1 MLKERTD
8 RILTPIQE
16 FMRTEA
22 ASGVILGL
30 ATVAALVIANSPLRQ
45 AYEHLLHLPVRFGI
59 GTFNIEHGI
68 SHWINDGLMAIF
80 FLLVGLEI
88 KRELKLGELSDP
100 KSAALPI
107 VAATGGAVVPA
118 IIYTAFC
125 YGTEM
130 QRGWAIPM
138 ATDIAFAVGVLAVL
152 GSRIPAWGKVFL
164 MALAVVDDL
173 IAVLVIAFFYTS
185 KLNGLALLWAAL
197 FLVLLVLMN
206 YFGVRKLVPYLIVG
220 FGLWAATLGSGVHA
234 TIAGVV
240 LGMTI
245 PAASRRD
252 DDQRLETALEDAV
265 EAQATED
272 GTELEQARLTRIAQ
286 MIVQES
292 PLHRLEHILHPIVAF
307 GIMPIFAFANA
318 GVAIDMSL
326 VGEALHAPMGRGI
339 VLGLF
344 FGKQIG
350 IVLAFVILAKLG
362 LSAQPLT
369 MANLRLIHGLSLV
382 AGIGFTMS
390 LFVAGLSF
398 GQGILFEEAKLSILV
413 ASLLAGVCG
422 YALLRRLRPA
432 SVNG

>member
-1 MLKERTD
+1 MLKSTTEK
-8 RILTPIQE
+8 ILTPIQQ

-22 ASGVILGL
+22 ASGFILGF
-30 ATVAALVIANSPLRQ
+30 ATIAALIIANSPLHD
-45 AYEHLLHLPVRFGI
+45 AYEHLLHLSMRFGI
-59 GTFNIEHGI
+59 GEFEIEKGM

-88 KRELKLGELSDP
+88 KRELKLGELSDA

-107 VAATGGAVVPA
+107 VAAAGGAVVPA
-118 IIYTAFC
+118 AIYLAFC

-138 ATDIAFAVGVLAVL
+138 ATDIAFALGVVAVL

-173 IAVLVIAFFYTS
+173 IAVLVIAIFYTS

-197 FLVLLVLMN
+197 FLVLLMFLN
-206 YFGVRKLVPYLIVG
+206 YFGVRRLIFYLIVG
-220 FGLWAATLGSGVHA
+220 FGLWAATLGSGIHA

-240 LGMTI
+240 LGLTI
-245 PAASRRD
+245 PAARSKD
-252 DDQRLETALEDAV
+252 EDEELEEAFEQAV
-265 EAQATED
+265 EAQAAED
-272 GTELEQARLTRIAQ
+272 GTELEQARLNRLAT
-286 MIVQES
+286 MIVHDS
-292 PLHRLEHILHPIVAF
+292 PLHRLEHLLHPFVAF
-307 GIMPIFAFANA
+307 GVMPIFAFANA
-318 GVAIDMSL
+318 GVVIDPSL
-326 VGEALHAPMGRGI
+326 LGEAVRSPMAPGI

-350 IVLAFVILAKLG
+350 IVLSFVILAKLG
-362 LSAQPLT
+362 FSSQPLNK
-369 MANLRLIHGLSLV
+369 ANLRLVHGLSLV

-398 GQGILFEEAKLSILV
+398 VEGPLFEEAKLSILA
-413 ASLLAGVCG
+413 ASLISGVIG
-422 YALLRRLRPA
+422 YALLRRLKPA
-432 SVNG
+432 E

>member
-1 MLKERTD
+1 MLKATTEK
-8 RILTPIQE
+8 ILTPIQQ

-30 ATVAALVIANSPLRQ
+30 ATMTALVIANSPLHH
-45 AYEHLLHLPVRFGI
+45 AYEHLLHIPIRFGI
-59 GTFNIEHGI
+59 GTFDIEKGI
-68 SHWINDGLMAIF
+68 SHWINDGLMAVF

-88 KRELKLGELSDP
+88 KRELKLGELSDA

-125 YGTEM
+125 YGTAM

-138 ATDIAFAVGVLAVL
+138 ATDIAFAIGVVAIL

-185 KLNGLALLWAAL
+185 RLNGLALLWASL
-197 FLVLLVLMN
+197 FLVILLLMN
-206 YFGVRKLVPYLIVG
+206 FIGVRRLAPYLIVG
-220 FGLWAATLGSGVHA
+220 FALWTATLGSGVHA

-240 LGMTI
+240 IGLTI
-245 PAASRRD
+245 PAARRRD
-252 DDQRLETALEDAV
+252 DDEELDEAMEDAV
-265 EAQATED
+265 EAQEAEE
-272 GTELEQARLTRIAQ
+272 GTELEQARLNSLTA

-292 PLHRLEHILHPIVAF
+292 PLHRLEHMLHPIVAF
-307 GIMPIFAFANA
+307 GIMPLFAFANA
-318 GVAIDMSL
+318 GVAIETSI
-326 VGEALHAPMGRGI
+326 VGDAARSPLSHGI
-339 VLGLF
+339 VLGLV
-344 FGKQIG
+344 FGKQLG
-350 IVLAFVILAKLG
+350 IVLAFVVLAKLG
-362 LSAQPLT
+362 LSSQELNG
-369 MANLRLIHGLSLV
+369 ANVRLIHGLSLV

-398 GQGILFEEAKLSILV
+398 GEGALFEEAKLSILA
-413 ASLLAGVCG
+413 ASLISGAVG
-422 YALLRRLRPA
+422 YALLRRLEPA
-432 SVNG
+432 A

>member
-1 MLKERTD
+1 MKNEKTGS
-8 RILTPIQE
+8 ILTPIQE

-22 ASGVILGL
+22 ASGVILGF
-30 ATVAALVIANSPLRQ
+30 ATIAALVIANSPLQ
-45 AYEHLLHLPVRFGI
+45 HAYEALLHLPVRFGI
-59 GTFNIEHGI
+59 GTFDIEKGI

-118 IIYTAFC
+118 IIYTIFC
-125 YGTEM
+125 HGTAM

-173 IAVLVIAFFYTS
+173 IAVLVIAIFYTS
-185 KLNGLALLWAAL
+185 QLNELALLWAGL
-197 FLVLLVLMN
+197 FVVLLVMMN
-206 YFGVRKLVPYLIVG
+206 FLGVRRLMPYLIVG
-220 FGLWAATLGSGVHA
+220 LGLWAATMGSGVHA

-245 PAASRRD
+245 PAAGRRHGD
-252 DDQRLETALEDAV
+252 DKLEEALEDAA
-265 EAQATED
+265 EAQKDED
-272 GTELEQARLTRIAQ
+272 GTELEQARLNRITA
-286 MIVQES
+286 MLVHES
-292 PLHRLEHILHPIVAF
+292 PLHRLEHMLHPIVAF
-307 GIMPIFAFANA
+307 GIMPLFAFANA
-318 GVAIDMSL
+318 GVVIDLSI
-326 VGEALHAPMGRGI
+326 VGETFRAPMSHGI

-350 IVLAFVILAKLG
+350 IVLAFVVMAKLG
-362 LSAQPLT
+362 LSSQPL
-369 MANLRLIHGLSLV
+369 NGPNVRLIHGLSLV

-398 GQGILFEEAKLSILV
+398 NSGPLYEEAKLSILA
-413 ASLLAGVCG
+413 ASLLSGVIG
-422 YALLRRLRPA
+422 YAMLRRMKA
-432 SVNG
+432 AA

>member
-1 MLKERTD
+1 MLKGTTEK
-8 RILTPIQE
+8 ILTPIQQ
-16 FMRTEA
+16 FMKTEA

-30 ATVAALVIANSPLRQ
+30 ATMAALVIANSPLHH
-45 AYEHLLHLPVRFGI
+45 AYEQLLHLPVRFGI
-59 GTFNIEHGI
+59 GTFDIEKGI

-88 KRELKLGELSDP
+88 KRELKLGELSDA

-107 VAATGGAVVPA
+107 IAATGGAVVPA
-118 IIYTAFC
+118 LIYTAFC
-125 YGTEM
+125 HGTEV

-138 ATDIAFAVGVLAVL
+138 ATDIAFAIGVVAVL

-185 KLNGLALLWAAL
+185 KLHGLALLWAAL
-197 FLVLLVLMN
+197 FLSLLVLMN
-206 YFGVRKLVPYLIVG
+206 YFGVRRLMPYLVIG

-252 DDQRLETALEDAV
+252 DDEQLEEAMEDAV
-265 EAQATED
+265 EAQAAED
-272 GTELEQARLTRIAQ
+272 GTELEQARLNKLAA
-286 MIVQES
+286 MIVHES
-292 PLHRLEHILHPIVAF
+292 PLHRLEHLLHPFVAF
-307 GIMPIFAFANA
+307 GVMPLFAFANA
-318 GVAIDMSL
+318 GVAIDMSI
-326 VGEALHAPMGRGI
+326 VGDALRAPMSHGI
-339 VLGLF
+339 ILGLF

-350 IVLAFVILAKLG
+350 ILLAFVLLAKLG
-362 LSAQPLT
+362 FSSQPLT
-369 MANLRLIHGLSLV
+369 RPNIVLIHGLSLV

-398 GQGILFEEAKLSILV
+398 EAGPLFEEAKLSILA
-413 ASLLAGVCG
+413 ASLLSGAIGF
-422 YALLRRLRPA
+422 ALLRRLKPA
-432 SVNG
+432 G